1 MPDYIIEGLRPWQRS
16 TWNSLQRF
24 NVIVAHRR
32 SGKTVF
38 SCLKLIAQM
47 LQKPNGVGAYIAPQY
62 SQAKRVAL
70 ELIKSYLP
78 PGSDVNASE
87 LKITL
92 PNQARVYLLGAENPN
107 PIRGLGLD
115 YAILDEVAQMPSVA
129 WTQVIRPALADQHKE
144 GGAIFIG
151 TPMGMSGLFYRLFQD
166 AETLPGWARFHL
178 PYTATDALAPAEIE
192 ALRREMRPEAFEQE
206 MECSFQAAVRGAYW
220 GTELAAAEKAGRI
233 GGVPH
238 DPTALV
244 HVSWDLGMA
253 DSTALWYR
261 QVCGREIHAIR
272 YEEYQNTGLPE
283 IIRQMRAH
291 AYNWGEIIGPH
302 DLAVRELGSGRSR
315 IEIARELGVN
325 FRVAPNWRVNEGIEA
340 VRALLPR
347 CWFDR
352 QNCGQGVEALKL
364 YRADFQGTREVFSK
378 APLHDWTSH
387 AADSARYF
395 AVTFDERLLS
405 GQLPPLKIN
414 HAGTI

>member
-1 MPDYIIEGLRPWQRS
+1 MAEYEILGLRPWQRS
-16 TWNSLQRF
+16 TWNSLARF

-38 SCLKLIAQM
+38 SCLRLISEL
-47 LQKPNGVGAYIAPQY
+47 LQKPGSVGAYIAPQY

-70 ELIKSYLP
+70 ELIKGYLP

-92 PNQARVYLLGAENPN
+92 PNQARLYLLGAENPN

-115 YAILDEVAQMPSVA
+115 YAVLDEVSQMPSSA
-129 WTQVIRPALADQHKE
+129 WSEVIRPALADRQ

-151 TPMGMSGLFYRLFQD
+151 TPMGMSGLFYRLYTD
-166 AETLPGWARFHL
+166 APDLPDWQRYFL
-178 PYTATDALAPAEIE
+178 PYTATNALPEAEIE

-220 GTELAAAEKAGRI
+220 GTEMAQAEKDGRVTK
-233 GGVPH
+233 VPH
-238 DPTALV
+238 DPAALV

-253 DSTALWYR
+253 DSTALWYW

-283 IIRQMRAH
+283 IIRQVKAH
-291 AYNWGEIIGPH
+291 RYNWGDFIAPH
-302 DLAVRELGSGRSR
+302 DIAVRELGSGRSR
-315 IEIARELGVN
+315 IELARDLGVN
-325 FRVAPNWRVNEGIEA
+325 FMVAPNWRINEGIEA
-340 VRALLPR
+340 FRALIPR
-347 CWFDR
+347 TWFDR
-352 QNCGQGVEALKL
+352 EGCGQGIEALKL
-364 YRADFQGTREVFSK
+364 YRADYQGTREVFSK
-378 APLHDWTSH
+378 NPLHDWTSH

-395 AVTFDERLLS
+395 AVTFDERRVA
-405 GQLPPLKIN
+405 GQLPPLRIN
-414 HAGTI
+414 HSGTI

>member
-1 MPDYIIEGLRPWQRS
+1 MPEYEILGLRPWQRS
-16 TWNSLQRF
+16 TWNSLARF

-38 SCLKLIAQM
+38 SCLRLISEL
-47 LQKPNGVGAYIAPQY
+47 LQKPGSVGAYIAPQY

-70 ELIKSYLP
+70 ELIKGYLP

-92 PNQARVYLLGAENPN
+92 PNQARLYLLGAENPN

-115 YAILDEVAQMPSVA
+115 YAVLDEVSQMPSSA
-129 WTQVIRPALADQHKE
+129 WSEVIRPALADRQ

-151 TPMGMSGLFYRLFQD
+151 TPMGMSGLFYRLYTD
-166 AETLPGWARFHL
+166 APGLPDWQRYFL
-178 PYTATDALAPAEIE
+178 PYTATNALPEAEIE

-220 GTELAAAEKAGRI
+220 GTEMAQAEKDGRI
-233 GGVPH
+233 TKVPH
-238 DPTALV
+238 DPAALV

-253 DSTALWYR
+253 DSTALWYW

-283 IIRQMRAH
+283 IIRQVKAH
-291 AYNWGEIIGPH
+291 RYNWGDFIAPH
-302 DLAVRELGSGRSR
+302 DIAVRELGSGRSR
-315 IEIARELGVN
+315 IELARDLGVN
-325 FRVAPNWRVNEGIEA
+325 FMVAPNWRINEGIEA
-340 VRALLPR
+340 FRALIPR
-347 CWFDR
+347 TWFDR
-352 QNCGQGVEALKL
+352 EGCGQGIEALKL
-364 YRADFQGTREVFSK
+364 YRADYQGTREVFSK
-378 APLHDWTSH
+378 NPLHDWTSH

-395 AVTFDERLLS
+395 AVTFDERRVA
-405 GQLPPLKIN
+405 GQLPPLRIN
-414 HAGTI
+414 HSGTI

>member
-1 MPDYIIEGLRPWQRS
+1 MPEYEILGLRPWQRS
-16 TWNSLQRF
+16 TWNSLARF

-38 SCLKLIAQM
+38 SCLRLISEL
-47 LQKPNGVGAYIAPQY
+47 LQKPGSVGAYIAPQY

-70 ELIKSYLP
+70 ELIKGYLP

-92 PNQARVYLLGAENPN
+92 PNQARLYLLGAENPN

-115 YAILDEVAQMPSVA
+115 YAVLDEVSQMPSSA
-129 WTQVIRPALADQHKE
+129 WSEVIRPALADRQ

-151 TPMGMSGLFYRLFQD
+151 TPMGMSGLFYRLYTD
-166 AETLPGWARFHL
+166 APELPDWQRYFL
-178 PYTATDALAPAEIE
+178 PYTATNALPEAEIE

-220 GTELAAAEKAGRI
+220 GTEMAQAEKDGRI
-233 GGVPH
+233 TKVPH
-238 DPTALV
+238 DPAALV

-253 DSTALWYR
+253 DSTALWYW

-283 IIRQMRAH
+283 IIRQVKAH
-291 AYNWGEIIGPH
+291 RYNWGDFIAPH
-302 DLAVRELGSGRSR
+302 DIAVRELGSGRSR
-315 IEIARELGVN
+315 IELARDLGVN
-325 FRVAPNWRVNEGIEA
+325 FMVAPNWRINEGIEA
-340 VRALLPR
+340 FRALIPR
-347 CWFDR
+347 TWFDR
-352 QNCGQGVEALKL
+352 EGCGQGIEALKL
-364 YRADFQGTREVFSK
+364 YRADYQGTREVFSK
-378 APLHDWTSH
+378 NPLHDWTSH

-395 AVTFDERLLS
+395 AVTFDERRVA
-405 GQLPPLKIN
+405 GQLPPLRIN
-414 HAGTI
+414 HSGTI

>member
-1 MPDYIIEGLRPWQRS
+1 MPEYEILGLRPWQRS
-16 TWNSLQRF
+16 TWNSLARF

-38 SCLKLIAQM
+38 SCLRLISEL
-47 LQKPNGVGAYIAPQY
+47 LQKPGSVGAYIAPQY

-70 ELIKSYLP
+70 ELIKGYLP

-92 PNQARVYLLGAENPN
+92 PNQARLYLLGAENPN

-115 YAILDEVAQMPSVA
+115 YAVLDEVSQMPSSA
-129 WTQVIRPALADQHKE
+129 WSEVIRPALADRQ

-151 TPMGMSGLFYRLFQD
+151 TPMGMSGLFYRLYTD
-166 AETLPGWARFHL
+166 APDLPDWQRYFL
-178 PYTATDALAPAEIE
+178 PYTATNALPEAEIE

-220 GTELAAAEKAGRI
+220 GTEMAQAEKDGRVTK
-233 GGVPH
+233 VPH
-238 DPTALV
+238 DPAALV

-253 DSTALWYR
+253 DSTALWYW

-283 IIRQMRAH
+283 IIRQVKSHR
-291 AYNWGEIIGPH
+291 YNWGDFIAPH
-302 DLAVRELGSGRSR
+302 DIAVRELGSGRSR
-315 IEIARELGVN
+315 IELARDLGVN
-325 FRVAPNWRVNEGIEA
+325 FMVAPNWRINEGIEA
-340 VRALLPR
+340 FRALIPR
-347 CWFDR
+347 TWFDR
-352 QNCGQGVEALKL
+352 EGCGQGIEALKL
-364 YRADFQGTREVFSK
+364 YRADYQGTREVFSK
-378 APLHDWTSH
+378 NPLHDWTSH

-395 AVTFDERLLS
+395 AVTFDERRVA
-405 GQLPPLKIN
+405 GQLPPLRIN
-414 HAGTI
+414 HSGTI

>member
-1 MPDYIIEGLRPWQRS
+1 MAEYEILGLRPWQRS
-16 TWNSLQRF
+16 TWNSLARF

-38 SCLKLIAQM
+38 SCLRLISEL
-47 LQKPNGVGAYIAPQY
+47 LQKPGSVGAYIAPQY

-70 ELIKSYLP
+70 ELIKGYLP

-92 PNQARVYLLGAENPN
+92 PNQARLYLLGAENPN

-115 YAILDEVAQMPSVA
+115 YAVLDEVSQMPSSA
-129 WTQVIRPALADQHKE
+129 WSEVIRPALADRQ

-151 TPMGMSGLFYRLFQD
+151 TPMGMSGLFYRLYTD
-166 AETLPGWARFHL
+166 APDLPDWQRYFL
-178 PYTATDALAPAEIE
+178 PYTATNALPEAEIE

-220 GTELAAAEKAGRI
+220 GTEMAQAEKDGRI
-233 GGVPH
+233 TKVPH
-238 DPTALV
+238 DPAALV

-253 DSTALWYR
+253 DSTALWYW

-283 IIRQMRAH
+283 IIRQVKAH
-291 AYNWGEIIGPH
+291 RYNWGDFIAPH
-302 DLAVRELGSGRSR
+302 DIAVRELGSGRSR
-315 IEIARELGVN
+315 IELARDLGIN
-325 FRVAPNWRVNEGIEA
+325 FMVAPNWRINEGIEA
-340 VRALLPR
+340 FRALIPR
-347 CWFDR
+347 TWFDR
-352 QNCGQGVEALKL
+352 EGCGQGIEALKL
-364 YRADFQGTREVFSK
+364 YRADYQGTREVFSK
-378 APLHDWTSH
+378 NPLHDWTSH

-395 AVTFDERLLS
+395 AVTFDERRVA
-405 GQLPPLKIN
+405 GQLPPLRIN
-414 HAGTI
+414 HSGTI

>member
-1 MPDYIIEGLRPWQRS
+1 MAEYEILGLRPWQRS
-16 TWNSLQRF
+16 TWNSLARF

-38 SCLKLIAQM
+38 SCLRLISEL
-47 LQKPNGVGAYIAPQY
+47 LQKPGSVGAYIAPQY

-70 ELIKSYLP
+70 ELIKGYLP

-92 PNQARVYLLGAENPN
+92 PNQARLYLLGAENPN

-115 YAILDEVAQMPSVA
+115 YAVLDEVSQMPSSA
-129 WTQVIRPALADQHKE
+129 WSEVIRPALADRQ

-151 TPMGMSGLFYRLFQD
+151 TPMGMSGLFYRLYTD
-166 AETLPGWARFHL
+166 APDLPDWQRYFL
-178 PYTATDALAPAEIE
+178 PYTATNALPEAEIE

-220 GTELAAAEKAGRI
+220 GTEMAQAEKDGRI
-233 GGVPH
+233 TKVPH
-238 DPTALV
+238 DPAALV

-253 DSTALWYR
+253 DSTALWYW

-283 IIRQMRAH
+283 IIRQVKAH
-291 AYNWGEIIGPH
+291 RYNWGDFIAPH
-302 DLAVRELGSGRSR
+302 DIAVRELGSGRSR
-315 IEIARELGVN
+315 IELARDLGVN
-325 FRVAPNWRVNEGIEA
+325 FMVAPNWRINEGIEA
-340 VRALLPR
+340 FRALIPR
-347 CWFDR
+347 TWFDR
-352 QNCGQGVEALKL
+352 EGCGQGIEALKL
-364 YRADFQGTREVFSK
+364 YRADYQGTREVFSK
-378 APLHDWTSH
+378 NPLHDWTSH

-395 AVTFDERLLS
+395 AVTFDERRVA
-405 GQLPPLKIN
+405 GQLPPLRIN
-414 HAGTI
+414 HSGTI

>member
-1 MPDYIIEGLRPWQRS
+1 MGEYTILGLRPWQRS
-16 TWNSLQRF
+16 TWNSLERF

-38 SCLKLIAQM
+38 SCLRLISEL
-47 LQKPNGVGAYIAPQY
+47 LQKPGSVGAYIAPQY

-92 PNQARVYLLGAENPN
+92 PNKARLYLLGAENPN

-115 YAILDEVAQMPSVA
+115 YAVLDEVAQMPSSA
-129 WTQVIRPALADQHKE
+129 WSEVIRPALADKQ

-151 TPMGMSGLFYRLFQD
+151 TPMGMSGLFYRLYTD
-166 AETLPGWARFHL
+166 APQMEGWTSFHL
-178 PYTATDALAPAEIE
+178 PYTATNALPEAEIE

-220 GTELAAAEKAGRI
+220 GTEMAAAEKDGRI
-233 GGVPH
+233 SNVPH
-238 DPTALV
+238 DPAALV

-253 DSTALWYR
+253 DSTALWYW

-283 IIRQMRAH
+283 VIRQMRSH
-291 AYNWGEIIGPH
+291 PYNWGDIIAPH
-302 DLAVRELGSGRSR
+302 DIAVRELGSGRSR
-315 IEIARELGVN
+315 IEVARDLGVA
-325 FRVAPNWRVNEGIEA
+325 FLVAPNWRVNEGIEA
-340 VRALLPR
+340 FRTLIPR
-347 CWFDR
+347 LWFDR
-352 QNCGQGVEALKL
+352 ERCGQGVEALKL
-364 YRADFQGTREVFSK
+364 YRADFQGTREVFTK

-395 AVTFDERLLS
+395 AVTFDERKTQ
-405 GQLPPLKIN
+405 GQLPPLKVN
-414 HAGTI
+414 YAGTI

>member
-1 MPDYIIEGLRPWQRS
+1 MAEYEILGLRPWQRS
-16 TWNSLQRF
+16 TWNSLARF

-38 SCLKLIAQM
+38 SCLRLISEL
-47 LQKPNGVGAYIAPQY
+47 LQKPGSVGAYIAPQY

-70 ELIKSYLP
+70 ELIKGYLP

-92 PNQARVYLLGAENPN
+92 PNQARLYLLGAENPN

-115 YAILDEVAQMPSVA
+115 YAVLDEVSQMPSSA
-129 WTQVIRPALADQHKE
+129 WSEVIRPALADRQ

-151 TPMGMSGLFYRLFQD
+151 TPMGMSGLFYRLYTD
-166 AETLPGWARFHL
+166 APGLPDWQRYFL
-178 PYTATDALAPAEIE
+178 PYTATNALPEAEIE

-220 GTELAAAEKAGRI
+220 GTEMAQAEKDGRI
-233 GGVPH
+233 TKVPH
-238 DPTALV
+238 DPAALV

-253 DSTALWYR
+253 DSTALWYW

-283 IIRQMRAH
+283 IIRQVKAH
-291 AYNWGEIIGPH
+291 RYNWGDFIAPH
-302 DLAVRELGSGRSR
+302 DIAVRELGSGRSR
-315 IEIARELGVN
+315 IELARDLGVN
-325 FRVAPNWRVNEGIEA
+325 FMVAPNWRINEGIEA
-340 VRALLPR
+340 FRALIPR
-347 CWFDR
+347 TWFDR
-352 QNCGQGVEALKL
+352 EGCGQGIEALKL
-364 YRADFQGTREVFSK
+364 YRADYQGTREVFSK
-378 APLHDWTSH
+378 NPLHDWTSH

-395 AVTFDERLLS
+395 AVTFDERRVA
-405 GQLPPLKIN
+405 GQLPPLRIN
-414 HAGTI
+414 HSGTI